1 MPKGDGLFVTRRGEW
16 LYPIALG
23 KCGRTGQGKDTVLFL
38 CSMVPLAF
46 TLQALLSGTEHVIL

>member
-38 CSMVPLAF
+38 CSMVPL
-46 TLQALLSGTEHVIL
+46 QALLSGTEHVIL